1 MGDLNGNGEIILN
14 KPSNGLAQKNLNSL
28 LNENVY
34 DFCGGFDSKVEK
46 RQQLGLFFLSRSDA
60 EVYLKAVAQAD
71 IDGTQTVGL
80 SINCI
85 GLDAAYKV
93 TREHHPGVDFRFV
106 PDLAEVQN
114 FLSTYVNKQ
123 DVVIEEEQ
131 Q

>member
-1 MGDLNGNGEIILN
+1 MMQM
-14 KPSNGLAQKNLNSL
+14 A
-28 LNENVY
+28 
-34 DFCGGFDSKVEK
+34 

-131 Q
+131 QQLRFRPRVVNLLPSLEK